1 MRREKGL
8 SFQCSLEYSI
18 FKATAGRAICLIIV
32 YLNVLLKEIQNFFS
46 FFPLSTAVRSACII
60 RSVNWVLQGMTA
72 VMPWFQAE
80 KIHGL
85 LKPNLSVTSTC
96 CGQIIISTEGMIT

>member
-46 FFPLSTAVRSACII
+46 FFPLSTAVRSALYHQKRQLGIARYDSCHAL
-60 RSVNWVLQGMTA
+60 VPGGKNTW
-72 VMPWFQAE
+72 
-80 KIHGL
+80 
-85 LKPNLSVTSTC
+85 TS
-96 CGQIIISTEGMIT
+96 